1 VIEELDVKKNAA
13 LQSTWVKVN
22 GDFGNIFSTLLPG
35 TSAKLDPPEGGTVL
49 DGLEVKVSGL
59 FIYAPYIK
67 LPVFSTLPSSHD
79 HSCGRTLLPYRL
91 PSARCGRRR

>member
-1 VIEELDVKKNAA
+1 MKKNAA

-59 FIYAPYIK
+59 FIHAYIYTSRI
-67 LPVFSTLPSSHD
+67 LCISHP
-79 HSCGRTLLPYRL
+79 HCTIAHVGHTLLPYRW